1 MWLPG
6 WLSAKEEQKKDSREQ
21 AKRRRESRLGVALL
35 HFSNLCLYGGSSINK
50 KQKQSYGKKKKLR
63 YHDLSWLH

>member
-21 AKRRRESRLGVALL
+21 AKRRRESIQGVALV
-35 HFSNLCLYGGSSINK
+35 HFSNLCLYGGSSRNK
-50 KQKQSYGKKKKLR
+50 QQKTKLWQKKAKAP
-63 YHDLSWLH
+63 